1 MKALARKNVGYLVR
15 FNRLLVWP
23 TLVLLIIFVIT
34 GFGIDN
40 PTMTSALTGGVF
52 TRGVSLYWHVNLAV
66 PVLILLMIHVLIA
79 LKTALI
85 RWGLGEEKLLN
96 IVLIALGVFAT
107 VLIILARY
115 LVF

>member
-1 MKALARKNVGYLVR
+1 M
-15 FNRLLVWP
+15 
-23 TLVLLIIFVIT
+23 VLLIIFVIS

-40 PTMTSALTGGVF
+40 PTMTSDLTGGVF
-52 TRGVSLYWHVNLAV
+52 TRSFSLYLHLNLAV

-79 LKTALI
+79 LKTALT

-96 IVLIALGVFAT
+96 VVLIALGLFVT
-107 VLIILARY
+107 VLIVLARY

>member
-1 MKALARKNVGYLVR
+1 MRALTRKSIGYLLR

-23 TLVLLIIFVIT
+23 TLVLLTIFVIS

-40 PTMTSALTGGVF
+40 STMTMDLTGGVF
-52 TRGVSLYWHVNLAV
+52 TRSFSLYLHRNLAV

-85 RWGLGEEKLLN
+85 RWGVGEEKLLN
-96 IVLIALGVFAT
+96 VVLITLGLFVT
-107 VLIILARY
+107 VLIILGRY